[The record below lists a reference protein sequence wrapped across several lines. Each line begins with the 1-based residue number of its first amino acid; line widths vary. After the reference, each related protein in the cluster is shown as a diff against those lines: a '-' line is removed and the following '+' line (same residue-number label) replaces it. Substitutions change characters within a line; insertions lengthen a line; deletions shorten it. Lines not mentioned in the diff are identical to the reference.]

1 MTNMDLIHLD
11 QFWIAAHAPIWVLV
25 LARVSGV
32 CMTAPLTVVPGV
44 DWHLRII
51 LSLLLGVVLIPVLEP
66 MIGSF
71 PAGTPVAWLALMEL
85 LVGGLLG
92 LSAGLI
98 VAAARQAGDL
108 VAAQAGLSA
117 SALFDPE
124 TGEELTPL
132 GHLYG
137 LIALAVFLAMEGPLV
152 LVGALVESYRA
163 VPAGGL
169 GLNEGT
175 VSQVFAQ
182 VGGALALSLRAAAPV
197 AIALAV
203 AGIVLGWIGRLAP
216 AVPFL
221 ALSLPVRSM
230 LGIVLIFLSLA
241 TLAVTLSQ
249 AWASWPW
256 GP

>member
-1 MTNMDLIHLD
+1 MDRIALD
-11 QFWIAAHAPIWVLV
+11 QFWIAAHAPVWLLV
-25 LARVSGV
+25 LARVGGV
-32 CMTAPLTVVPGV
+32 CMTAPWTVVPGV
-44 DWHLRII
+44 DWHLRIL
-51 LSLLLGVVLIPVLEP
+51 LSLMLGGVLIPVLEP
-66 MIGSF
+66 MIGSV
-71 PAGTPVAWLALMEL
+71 PAGTPFAWLALMEL
-85 LVGGLLG
+85 LAGGLLG

-124 TGEELTPL
+124 TGDELTPL

-137 LIALAVFLAMEGPLV
+137 LIALAVFLSLEGPLV
-152 LVGALVESYRA
+152 LVGVLVESYRA
-163 VPAGGL
+163 IPAGGL

-175 VSQVFAQ
+175 VAQVFAQ

-197 AIALAV
+197 AIALVV

-230 LGIVLIFLSLA
+230 LGIVLILLGLA
-241 TLAVTLSQ
+241 TLAATLSQ
-249 AWASWPW
+249 AWTSWPW

>member
-1 MTNMDLIHLD
+1 MMNMDLTHLD
-11 QFWIAAHAPIWVLV
+11 QFWIVAHAPVWVLV

-32 CMTAPLTVVPGV
+32 CMTAPVTVVPGV
-44 DWHLRII
+44 DWQLRIM
-51 LSLLLGVVLIPVLEP
+51 LSLMLGVVLIPVLEP
-66 MIGSF
+66 MIGSI
-71 PAGTPVAWLALMEL
+71 PAGPRIAWLALMEL

-169 GLNEGT
+169 VLNEGA

-230 LGIVLIFLSLA
+230 LGIVLIFLGLA
-241 TLAVTLSQ
+241 TLAMTFSQ